1 MIILSLGVSCAILST
16 FMKQRTYSMFTSGA
30 ERLLLADP
38 IEPLS
43 VFRSPQSVLGLA
55 VIGLTTEHLAVLPDR
70 GIVLAPIPIGF
81 SQAEIVRYQAGDRAL
96 VNRLWSRRGRL

>member
-1 MIILSLGVSCAILST
+1 
-16 FMKQRTYSMFTSGA
+16 MFTSGA

-43 VFRSPQSVLGLA
+43 DFRSPQSVLGLA
-55 VIGLTTEHLAVLPDR
+55 VIGLTTEHLVVLPDR

-96 VNRLWSRRGRL
+96 VNRLWSRRGRLWNRGHRFLEAGASALEPGGQQL